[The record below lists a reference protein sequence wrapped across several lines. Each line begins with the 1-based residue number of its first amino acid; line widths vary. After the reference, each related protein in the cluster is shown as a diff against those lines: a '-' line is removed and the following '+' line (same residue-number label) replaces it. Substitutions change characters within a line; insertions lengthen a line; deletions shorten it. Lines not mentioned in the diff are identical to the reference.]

1 MRWRLRPAS
10 SFSVI
15 AVRYTAAVNRGR
27 GVEPG
32 NVLAGFAAEP
42 ANGLAAFEP
51 STAGK
56 SGDSV
61 GGDASEPGNVLA
73 AFARRMRS
81 YRLTVSRRTPV
92 SASMRR

>member
-1 MRWRLRPAS
+1 MRCSVRPAS

-15 AVRYTAAVNRGR
+15 AARYTAAAKRGR

-32 NVLAGFAAEP
+32 NVLAGFGGEP
-42 ANGLAAFEP
+42 ANVLAAF
-51 STAGK
+51 AAAAAAR

-61 GGDASEPGNVLA
+61 GGDASEPGNALA
-73 AFARRMRS
+73 AFARRTPS

-92 SASMRR
+92 SASIRR

>member
-1 MRWRLRPAS
+1 MRWRLKPAS

-27 GVEPG
+27 DVEPG
-32 NVLAGFAAEP
+32 NVLAGFGSEP
-42 ANGLAAFEP
+42 ANVLAAFEP
-51 STAGK
+51 SPSEQ
-56 SGDSV
+56 SGDSA
-61 GGDASEPGNVLA
+61 GGDGSEPGNVLA
-73 AFARRMRS
+73 AFARRIRS